1 MFSTK
6 WLTTNWLNMIQD
18 RLSSVFFALADPTRR
33 GVLARLATGDATVK
47 ELAEPYDMSVA
58 AVSKHLKV
66 LAAAGLVSE
75 GRQSQWRPRHLE
87 VEPLREVFQ
96 WLEDYRRFWDS
107 SLDSLGEHLRTLQLQ
122 SAGPKRVHKRR
133 GPTGRAGRKS

>member
-1 MFSTK
+1 
-6 WLTTNWLNMIQD
+6 MIQD

-47 ELAEPYDMSVA
+47 ELAEPYAMSVA

-66 LAAAGLVSE
+66 LEAAGLISR

-87 VEPLREVFQ
+87 AGPLQEVFE
-96 WLEDYRRFWDS
+96 WLEHYRRFWDR
-107 SLDSLGEHLRTLQLQ
+107 SLDSLAEHLRALQLQ
-122 SAGPKRVHKRR
+122 NS
-133 GPTGRAGRKS
+133 GRKQDRSKRARRTSSIKEGKKK